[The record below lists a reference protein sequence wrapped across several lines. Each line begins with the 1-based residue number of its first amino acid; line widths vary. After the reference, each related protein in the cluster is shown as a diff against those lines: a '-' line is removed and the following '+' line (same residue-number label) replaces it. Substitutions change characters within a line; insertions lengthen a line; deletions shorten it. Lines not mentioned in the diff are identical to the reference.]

1 MTDAEKTAFKQ
12 RMKKFSNLSKLG
24 RNVDKL
30 EAQLLLDKRRQILTS
45 SLVKKSKWPAQILL
59 LNEWLL

>member
-1 MTDAEKTAFKQ
+1 MTDSEKTAFKQ

-30 EAQLLLDKRRQILTS
+30 EAQLLLDKRR
-45 SLVKKSKWPAQILL
+45 
-59 LNEWLL
+59 